1 MSLWDL
7 RLQNFEPKRATKNFI
22 LWLKKKPVHVGGIEH
37 PGLFDDYGFTMTAL
51 GFIILGVLEV
61 IGLYAL
67 MAALAENTDME
78 LPTIVLMVLSAF
90 LLDCILAIGHHV
102 FAAGNS
108 VVLRMELILADLR
121 YELEGGQTPDVR
133 RADLSSRLGRRK
145 LFANLFAMLLVLLA
159 GAKIGGF
166 ITFNPDPF
174 DEIGKVMFIIVSYLC
189 VAILHVMVTGHFG
202 SEMLYRVLHRG
213 PDERAYRVGECGAVV
228 RAQLLP
234 WHETYAQDCPIQV
247 SQHAVVVEQ
256 QDDGTQQAVLRATGV
271 LRDSQLLEMA
281 NRVHAVA
288 AKREIFTRGMLLQ
301 MQILQSDA
309 GPATT

>member
-51 GFIILGVLEV
+51 GFIILVVLEV

-67 MAALAENTDME
+67 MAALAENSNME
-78 LPTIVLMVLSAF
+78 LPGILLMVGSAF

-102 FAAGNS
+102 YAAGKS

-121 YELEGGQTPDVR
+121 YELDGDPTPDVR
-133 RADLSSRLGRRK
+133 RADLSSRLSRRK
-145 LFANLFAMLLVLLA
+145 LVANLFAMLLVLLA

-189 VAILHVMVTGHFG
+189 VAILHVMVTGYFG

-213 PDERAYRVGECGAVV
+213 PDEKAYRASECRALG

-234 WHETYAQDCPIQV
+234 WHETYANDCPIQV
-247 SQHAVVVEQ
+247 SQHAVVVEKL
-256 QDDGTQQAVLRATGV
+256 DDGTQQAVLRATGV
-271 LRDSQLLEMA
+271 LLDSQLLELA

-301 MQILQSDA
+301 MDILQSDA
-309 GPATT
+309 GTATK